1 LRYRDEPNAAVYA
14 LVEPSLGMA
23 KHESFDAIGAKH
35 SGFNVAWI
43 ERGGGEAA
51 PANSN
56 VSPFEDSGGGQS
68 DRPPRARQ
76 AAEAEPEPE
85 RPDDEAVG
93 SAVNAAK
100 RFGFAVTTA
109 LSRSFTRRVRS
120 TRVGAG
126 ELLPAPNTRRIVMFR
141 PTEALLQLRVGGCVR
156 SLKSQ
161 G

>member
-1 LRYRDEPNAAVYA
+1 MLHALTEASGIAHLLADVISVDLAKTYKPNAAVYA
-14 LVEPSLGMA
+14 LVEPSIGMA
-23 KHESFDAIGAKH
+23 KHEILFVSSNSFDAIGAKH

-85 RPDDEAVG
+85 RPGDEAVG

-109 LSRSFTRRVRS
+109 LSRSFTR
-120 TRVGAG
+120 
-126 ELLPAPNTRRIVMFR
+126 
-141 PTEALLQLRVGGCVR
+141 
-156 SLKSQ
+156 
-161 G
+161 

>member
-1 LRYRDEPNAAVYA
+1 
-14 LVEPSLGMA
+14 MA

-35 SGFNVAWI
+35 SGFAIGAKHSGFNVAWI
-43 ERGGGEAA
+43 ERGAGEAA

-120 TRVGAG
+120 TASAPVSFCLHPTRAG
-126 ELLPAPNTRRIVMFR
+126 LSCSDR
-141 PTEALLQLRVGGCVR
+141 PKR
-156 SLKSQ
+156 SSS
-161 G
+161 